1 MLYKEVVRS
10 DEVSSVLKL
19 YVRDSFVEELKE
31 A

>member
-10 DEVSSVLKL
+10 DVVSRVLKL
-19 YVRDSFVEELKE
+19 YVRYSFVEELKE

>member
-10 DEVSSVLKL
+10 DVVSSVLKF

>member
-10 DEVSSVLKL
+10 DVVSSVLKL
-19 YVRDSFVEELKE
+19 SVRYSFVEELKE

>member
-10 DEVSSVLKL
+10 DVVSSVLKL
-19 YVRDSFVEELKE
+19 SVRYSLVEELKE